1 MRVIVTGSHGLIG
14 SVLVPALAAE
24 GHEVVRLVRGA
35 AGEQPSAGELSWD
48 PDAGRLDPASLV
60 GIDAAV
66 HLAGAPIA
74 DKRWTADQKRR
85 IVDSRLTSTDLL
97 SQRLAALSPRPTVLV
112 SGSAVGFYG
121 DRGDAVVDEGS
132 PRGTGFLAELCQ
144 RWEGATAPAQEA
156 GIRVVHVRTGI
167 VLSAGGGILKKLL
180 PLFRVG
186 MGGRLG
192 SGAQYMSWISL
203 TDELGAILFALQTPS
218 LSGPVNLTA
227 PNPVTN
233 AEFTKTL
240 GAVLGR
246 PTKVTA
252 PKFGLTT
259 VLGHELVDEML
270 LAGQRVVPTSLR
282 TAGYAFHDPELEPA
296 LRSLVAKTA

>member
-1 MRVIVTGSHGLIG
+1 M
-14 SVLVPALAAE
+14 PALTKD
-24 GHEVVRLVRGA
+24 GHEVVRLERGA
-35 AGEQPSAGELSWD
+35 AGSQGGLSWD

-85 IVDSRLTSTDLL
+85 IVDSRTKTTDLL
-97 SQRLAALSPRPTVLV
+97 SRRLAELSPVPSVLV
-112 SGSAVGFYG
+112 SGSAIGFYG

-132 PRGTGFLAELCQ
+132 PAGTGFLAGVCQ
-144 RWEGATAPAQEA
+144 QWEAATAPAQDA
-156 GIRVVHVRTGI
+156 GIRVAHARTGI
-167 VLSAGGGILKKLL
+167 VLSAGGGMLKKLL

-192 SGAQYMSWISL
+192 SGTQYISWISL
-203 TDELGAILFALQTPS
+203 EDEVRALMYALQTPS
-218 LSGPVNLTA
+218 ISGAVNLTA

-233 AEFTKTL
+233 AEFTTTL

-252 PKFGLTT
+252 PKFGLAA
-259 VLGHELVDEML
+259 LMGHELVAEML
-270 LAGQRVVPTSLR
+270 LAGQRVVPTGPAQRLPVPLLAVPRPR
-282 TAGYAFHDPELEPA
+282 TASKAPVGPA
-296 LRSLVAKTA
+296 GGPGATHAAA